1 MPDLDAI
8 LASAPPGEEGLVVL
22 AGEAAR
28 SLVET
33 LGSESCEIWL
43 WRNGVDGEP
52 RLTRM
57 GSDGP
62 PIAEAATDESV
73 RQLGDRALEGIG
85 VSALGDQERAARL
98 LQIPIG
104 LHGHALIAVGDA
116 PVNEAL
122 LGWLADAANDLA
134 EAIARRLPHDELVE
148 MNRWL
153 LKRNEIDRSVAR
165 SFAKARTLQ
174 ELGRTIEDVADK
186 LFVVEYSGIY
196 FLDPD
201 SGQLRLVHAK
211 GLTEAE
217 RAAAERTA
225 EDRHPGFVLRTGRAV
240 DVRDTSE
247 LPQTEGEGPPSHGK
261 HIRSRMYLPV
271 RVDGVVIGTVG
282 FASTRPATFSA
293 RHRQGL
299 GFLADFAGLT
309 YAHIVA
315 AHENERR
322 GSLLVASNAAT
333 ERLLAALDWR
343 ATANSV
349 LAMIGSSLDAGV
361 LALLEVTPAP
371 GQTGT
376 AQPLE
381 FAWQPVFGEP
391 WTHGARLADL
401 TAAEREKLSAGRS
414 VEVALAGAREPA
426 MLKPVMVE
434 GALWGVLAYEQRTAR
449 HRALDMGERAVLRS
463 LANAFGLAV
472 ARERLD
478 EALRQRQ
485 KMEAVGML
493 AAGIAKDFNNL
504 LWPILL
510 YTEMLERSVQLD
522 GRMRQMLKDIRTAAR
537 SASDLA
543 HQVLAIARRRERVLE
558 IVPMAPALRS
568 VTDLLGRSAPA
579 AVDYAVE
586 ISPAVGEVLG
596 DADAIQQAVTN
607 LGARAFEVMRGRAG
621 KVRIAAERVRRA
633 ERHFVLI
640 VVQDDGP
647 GLDAA
652 ARARLFEPYFSD
664 DGGTRRST
672 DLGLT
677 IVHRIVTEHEGT
689 IAVQSE
695 PARGTRIEILLPAA
709 NMDPSS
715 APVAAERAVERGG
728 VEAAAGASS
737 TVRSTAGARPGET
750 VLLVDDDATVLEVER
765 QMLESIGYSVRSF
778 SDPLEAL
785 RALDDPRT
793 EVTVLMTD
801 LAMPGL
807 SGIELAAK
815 AREIRPAL
823 RVICCTGYG
832 DDSSERRATKVGVA
846 AFVRKPIDLDALA
859 ATLRKA
865 IDA

>member
-322 GSLLVASNAAT
+322 GSLLVASHAAT

-522 GRMRQMLKDIRTAAR
+522 GRMQQMLKDIRTAAR

-621 KVRIAAERVRRA
+621 KVRIAAERVRR
-633 ERHFVLI
+633 
-640 VVQDDGP
+640 
-647 GLDAA
+647 
-652 ARARLFEPYFSD
+652 
-664 DGGTRRST
+664 
-672 DLGLT
+672 
-677 IVHRIVTEHEGT
+677 
-689 IAVQSE
+689 
-695 PARGTRIEILLPAA
+695 RGT
-709 NMDPSS
+709 SS
-715 APVAAERAVERGG
+715 
-728 VEAAAGASS
+728 
-737 TVRSTAGARPGET
+737 
-750 VLLVDDDATVLEVER
+750 
-765 QMLESIGYSVRSF
+765 
-778 SDPLEAL
+778 
-785 RALDDPRT
+785 
-793 EVTVLMTD
+793 
-801 LAMPGL
+801 
-807 SGIELAAK
+807 
-815 AREIRPAL
+815 
-823 RVICCTGYG
+823 
-832 DDSSERRATKVGVA
+832 
-846 AFVRKPIDLDALA
+846 
-859 ATLRKA
+859 
-865 IDA
+865 